1 MASEEGYYVIP
12 MTDDAIGVA
21 NDELSNYLV
30 DGNTIIFYCKTQEDL
45 SALFDKLGA
54 SIAAECFIVK
64 GMAEVPAPTSVFGVA
79 LGEQPTPSDFC
90 AVITSEP
97 EEEIDE

>member
-21 NDELSNYLV
+21 NDELSAYLV

-45 SALFDKLGA
+45 AVLFEKLGA
-54 SIAAECFIVK
+54 SVAAECFIVK
-64 GMAEVPAPTSVFGVA
+64 GTAEVPAPTSVFGVP
-79 LGEQPTPSDFC
+79 LGAGASPSEFC
-90 AVITSEP
+90 AIISDEVEDED
-97 EEEIDE
+97 EE